1 MEPLGV
7 PLSEQRVGEKTMSV
21 SLEFYRESFRNTAYE
36 VDAAANAE
44 KVRRILQLKEEKNVL
59 ILGHNYMHPLV
70 FGLSEKGARGDSLAL
85 ARHAA
90 ETTCPVILMDGVRFM
105 AETAK
110 ILNPDKK
117 VLIASKLAGCSLADP
132 VRGEDVRALKAS
144 YPGVPVVM
152 YVNSYADAKAE
163 ADICCTSSNALDV
176 ILHIARTTGS
186 TKIIFLPDT
195 LMGMNL
201 QAELDSLGH
210 SLELIYPGKDNGMR
224 EAKCEV
230 HEQFTVEDLQLLRQQ
245 YDIPKGHPRR
255 AILAH
260 WECPPD
266 VLQEADFHGSTS
278 QMANYIREHQPERA
292 YLATEC
298 EMASNLAAEFP
309 QTEFV
314 RACLIFC
321 SHMRRIGLDG
331 ILSAL
336 ETEDPERH
344 EITVDEE
351 VRVRALVPIE
361 RMLELPA

>member
-1 MEPLGV
+1 
-7 PLSEQRVGEKTMSV
+7 
-21 SLEFYRESFRNTAYE
+21 
-36 VDAAANAE
+36 
-44 KVRRILQLKEEKNVL
+44 
-59 ILGHNYMHPLV
+59 
-70 FGLSEKGARGDSLAL
+70 
-85 ARHAA
+85 
-90 ETTCPVILMDGVRFM
+90 MDGVRFM

-176 ILHIARTTGS
+176 ILHVAGTTGS
-186 TKIIFLPDT
+186 AKVIFLPDT

-201 QAELDSLGH
+201 QAEFDDLGH
-210 SLELIYPGKDNGMR
+210 RLELIYPGKTTGPGKNNGMR

-230 HEQFTVEDLQLLRQQ
+230 HAQFNGADLQLLRQQ

-278 QMANYIREHQPERA
+278 QMANYIWEHQPERA

-298 EMASNLAAEFP
+298 EMAANLEAEFP

-314 RACLIFC
+314 RACAHLLQP
-321 SHMRRIGLDG
+321 H
-331 ILSAL
+331 A
-336 ETEDPERH
+336 PH
-344 EITVDEE
+344 W
-351 VRVRALVPIE
+351 P
-361 RMLELPA
+361 